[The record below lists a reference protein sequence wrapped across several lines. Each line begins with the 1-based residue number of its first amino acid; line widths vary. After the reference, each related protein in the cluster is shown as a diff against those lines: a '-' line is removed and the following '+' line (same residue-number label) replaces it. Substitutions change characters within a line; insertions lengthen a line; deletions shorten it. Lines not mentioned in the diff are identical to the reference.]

1 MSTNEQ
7 GSLVIASGSC
17 GIGDK
22 TGEDNII
29 LWSLRN
35 SMMLALEG
43 LDVQIYRV
51 HFVNASYW
59 HKVSVM
65 GSWSQVA

>member
-1 MSTNEQ
+1 MKEVFTNEH

-43 LDVQIYRV
+43 LAVQIYRV
-51 HFVNASYW
+51 YLMSH
-59 HKVSVM
+59 
-65 GSWSQVA
+65 